1 MGIEIERKYLVNGAP
16 FETWGAGVK
25 MKQGSLAR
33 GKSATTRIRVAGEIG
48 FLTIKGKTEGISR
61 LEFEYEIPVTEAE
74 ELLKLCEGIVIAKT
88 RWRVPYGSHLWEV
101 DVFEGENQGLTV
113 AEIELESEDELFEKP
128 SWVGGEVSDD
138 PRYFNGALSRHPFT
152 QW

>member
-1 MGIEIERKYLVNGAP
+1 MYL
-16 FETWGAGVK
+16 K
-25 MKQGSLAR
+25 AR
-33 GKSATTRIRVAGEIG
+33 
-48 FLTIKGKTEGISR
+48 IK
-61 LEFEYEIPVTEAE
+61 V
-74 ELLKLCEGIVIAKT
+74 
-88 RWRVPYGSHLWEV
+88 W
-101 DVFEGENQGLTV
+101 TV